1 LFLLDFLHQGFEFVL
16 RFNGAHHM
24 QQTGLILFGKVVEMH
39 DFLRQL
45 AGRLMEWPPRRI
57 LKQQMVNADIKGLC
71 QFYHHLN
78 RWRHFVI
85 LIAAYLSAVNLSVK
99 GKLVLAPALFL
110 P

>member
-1 LFLLDFLHQGFEFVL
+1 
-16 RFNGAHHM
+16 
-24 QQTGLILFGKVVEMH
+24 
-39 DFLRQL
+39 
-45 AGRLMEWPPRRI
+45 
-57 LKQQMVNADIKGLC
+57 MVNADIKGLC